1 MKREELFENQTVQFK
16 RKLFGGY
23 YPRDV
28 DTYIDVLQTK
38 YRDLEKQ
45 HNESRQE
52 YYKEKEQLEQE
63 LEVLRDEISK
73 QDTQIEHL
81 KEALEK
87 EKAEKKG
94 LLYHQKES
102 PKPVALEDFMKKQRM
117 FMENL
122 DKMMVKMTTKIEKRL
137 EMDEFLLERYTKQKD
152 LEKTLLNIRKDLHK
166 LQKLSE
172 DEGIQKEYPF
182 LQKNMKNILG

>member
-1 MKREELFENQTVQFK
+1 MKREDLFENQTVQFK

-23 YPRDV
+23 YPREV

-87 EKAEKKG
+87 EKAEKKFE
-94 LLYHQKES
+94 LI
-102 PKPVALEDFMKKQRM
+102 
-117 FMENL
+117 
-122 DKMMVKMTTKIEKRL
+122 TKRKSQASRIRR
-137 EMDEFLLERYTKQKD
+137 FY
-152 LEKTLLNIRKDLHK
+152 EKTANVHGNFR
-166 LQKLSE
+166 
-172 DEGIQKEYPF
+172 
-182 LQKNMKNILG
+182 